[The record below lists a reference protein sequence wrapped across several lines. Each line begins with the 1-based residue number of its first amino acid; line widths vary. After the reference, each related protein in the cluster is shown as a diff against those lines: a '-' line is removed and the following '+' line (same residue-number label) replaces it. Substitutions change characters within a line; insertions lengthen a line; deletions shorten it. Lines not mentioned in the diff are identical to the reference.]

1 MTTYT
6 PDHPEHP
13 VLPGCVLSEG
23 RFFLNSFRCLVL
35 LSGGP
40 VLVWLSSL
48 CSKGI
53 RNVDGRGHGLGCTA
67 ASYTGATQW
76 HSLQDSPGRPCAAK
90 PAYMARAFSDQ
101 RSAS

>member
-40 VLVWLSSL
+40 CPPVLVWLSSL

-53 RNVDGRGHGLGCTA
+53 RNVDGRSHGLVTLARPSGTLCRTA
-67 ASYTGATQW
+67 RGARVQQ
-76 HSLQDSPGRPCAAK
+76 SLP
-90 PAYMARAFSDQ
+90 YMARAFSDQ